1 MSTRLRSTN
10 LFRAFTTGILVAF
23 CLSIFLMVMADI
35 AYVDRPA
42 FREIIRSDNIQSAL
56 ILSFVTSVLA
66 TALSVAVAIPAAYAL
81 SRYHFRGMMVLDTMV
96 DLLIVIPVLVI
107 GISLLVLFRFAAD
120 LSDSNVF
127 LLHWIG
133 VAAEAGGEF
142 FIYTRPGIVLAQF
155 FCAVSFGLRAI
166 KATFDSIDPRKEE
179 VAMTLGCTR
188 WGAFERVTLP
198 LAKPGIMAGALLSWA
213 RAFGVFG
220 AVVIVGGSIRGRTE
234 VLPTSIYLEMAVGNI
249 KHALAIA
256 LIMLLVASLVL
267 IIVRSVSGKSVFG
280 T

>member
-1 MSTRLRSTN
+1 MNSRLRSTN
-10 LFRAFTTGILVAF
+10 MFRWFTTGILVLF
-23 CLSIFLMVMADI
+23 CLSILMLVSADI

-42 FREIIRSDNIQSAL
+42 FLEIIRSSNIRSAL
-56 ILSFVTSVLA
+56 LLSFVTSVFA

-120 LSDSNVF
+120 FSESSF
-127 LLHWIG
+127 FIFRWIG
-133 VAAEAGGEF
+133 IVAGRAGEF

-234 VLPTSIYLEMAVGNI
+234 VLPTSIYLEMMVGNV
-249 KHALAIA
+249 KKALAIA

-267 IIVRSVSGKSVFG
+267 VIVRSVSGKSVFG

>member
-1 MSTRLRSTN
+1 MNLRKIN
-10 LFRAFTTGILVAF
+10 LFRLFTTGVLVAF
-23 CLSIFLMVMADI
+23 CALVFLLIIADI
-35 AYVDRPA
+35 AYVDGPA
-42 FREIIRSDNIQSAL
+42 LKEVVASEYIQNAL
-56 ILSFVTSVLA
+56 VLSFISSIIA
-66 TALSVAVAIPAAYAL
+66 TVLSVMVAIPSAYAL

-107 GISLLVLFRFAAD
+107 GMSLLVFFRFAAD
-120 LSDSNVF
+120 FSESAYFPLR
-127 LLHWIG
+127 WIG
-133 VAAEAGGEF
+133 AWATAAGDY

-155 FCAVSFGLRAI
+155 FCAVSFAVRAI

-220 AVVIVGGSIRGRTE
+220 AVVIFGGSIRGRTE
-234 VLPTSIYLEMAVGNI
+234 VLPTSIYLEIMVGNV
-249 KHALAIA
+249 KNALAIA